1 MRVFTT
7 FITIKIRNR
16 VYPKALV
23 NALLKVKENFCDF
36 GNFQEKGFFLK
47 TWNLMHG
54 GFSNLLPWLNP
65 IWVVFETSE
74 SIKKTDTISK

>member
-7 FITIKIRNR
+7 FIAIKIRNR

-36 GNFQEKGFFLK
+36 GNFQEKGFFFKDVESYARRFLK
-47 TWNLMHG
+47 PVAL
-54 GFSNLLPWLNP
+54 
-65 IWVVFETSE
+65 
-74 SIKKTDTISK
+74 IKPYLSCFRDLRKYQKKRTR